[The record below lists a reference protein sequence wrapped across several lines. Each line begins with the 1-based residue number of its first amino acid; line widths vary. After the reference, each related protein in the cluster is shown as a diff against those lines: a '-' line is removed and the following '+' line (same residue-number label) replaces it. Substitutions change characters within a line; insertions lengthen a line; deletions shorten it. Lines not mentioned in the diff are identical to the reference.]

1 MFFEAC
7 KSVII
12 FRYLQ
17 INPILMLQTRLC
29 GDNRHRCSFVITSQQ
44 HEPVYVNT
52 AILQGPLHV
61 LQCHGWRSTRSLPR
75 ACFLCANTR
84 FSRQGQAATFVYMT
98 KQQAVKSQILHSCLT
113 PNSAFLLM
121 TGLSQCYD
129 CKQFIYFEGPL
140 GR

>member
-1 MFFEAC
+1 MFLPCDNFLLSSDQSHA
-7 KSVII
+7 
-12 FRYLQ
+12 
-17 INPILMLQTRLC
+17 PDGLC
-29 GDNRHRCSFVITSQQ
+29 GDNRHGFPFVITSQQ
-44 HEPVYVNT
+44 HEPAYVST

-61 LQCHGWRSTRSLPR
+61 LHCSGWRGTRSPPQ
-75 ACFLCANTR
+75 ACLICANTR
-84 FSRQGQAATFVYMT
+84 FTRQGQTATSAYMT

-129 CKQFIYFEGPL
+129 CKYFIQYEGPL